1 MLSVLLT
8 LAIICLPGV
17 IICDTFEEANYGVKY
32 ASQCEV
38 CKILVTELEL
48 KLEETGKDG
57 SVIETRYHLDA
68 RQDNKKKKNYKDS
81 QLRLIESMEEACDGI
96 LQYSIHKERKDSTRF
111 DRGQSQT
118 FSTLH
123 GLVAK
128 GVKVDLGIPYELW
141 DKPSAEI
148 TFLKSQC
155 EDMMEKYES
164 KIEEWYNRRQSEV
177 SLAEYLCKNI
187 VLKNKNF
194 ECLYETK
201 KPEVEAKTEL

>member
-1 MLSVLLT
+1 MNPIELFAVLLLT
-8 LAIICLPGV
+8 PTIL
-17 IICDTFEEANYGVKY
+17 CDTFEEANYGVKY
-32 ASQCEV
+32 ASKCEV
-38 CKILVTELEL
+38 CKILVTELEM

-57 SVIETRYHLDA
+57 GFVETGYHLDD
-68 RQDNKKKKNYKDS
+68 RIDNKKKKTYKDS

-148 TFLKSQC
+148 TYLKSQC
-155 EDMMEKYES
+155 DDMMEEYES
-164 KIEEWYNRRQSEV
+164 QIEEWYNRRQSEV
-177 SLAEYLCKNI
+177 SLAEHLCKNT
-187 VLKNKNF
+187 VLKNKDF
-194 ECLYETK
+194 GCLYETK
-201 KPEVEAKTEL
+201 KSSAAEIKTEL

>member
-1 MLSVLLT
+1 MQFSNIFTVLLLPT
-8 LAIICLPGV
+8 LSF
-17 IICDTFEEANYGVKY
+17 CDTFEEANYGVKY
-32 ASQCEV
+32 ASPCEV

-48 KLEETGKDG
+48 KLEETGKEG
-57 SVIETRYHLDA
+57 GFIETGYNLDV
-68 RQDNKKKKNYKDS
+68 RLDQKKKKNYKDS
-81 QLRLIESMEEACDGI
+81 QLRLIESMEEACEGI
-96 LQYSIHKERKDSTRF
+96 LKYSIHKERKDSTRF

-148 TFLKSQC
+148 THLKTQC

-164 KIEEWYNRRQSEV
+164 EIEEWYNRRQSEV
-177 SLAEYLCKNI
+177 SLAEHLCKNI
-187 VLKNKNF
+187 VLKNKDF
-194 ECLYETK
+194 GCLH
-201 KPEVEAKTEL
+201 EAKPIDVKSEL